1 MTLTVKDLEQVQAK
15 LGDDYRVELVN
26 GEIVVMS
33 PSGYESDEVAFEFGR
48 QIGNWTKPRQMGR
61 VTGAG
66 AGFILPNSD
75 TRAPDVSFVRAER
88 LRRSPQGFAELAPD
102 LMVEVKS
109 PSDSLAGL
117 RTKIDRF
124 LEQGTQIGI
133 LIHPEQRW
141 LEVRRANQEPILLKD
156 GDVLTLPDLLLGWEL
171 PVSELWPPVFEN
183 LPPSL

>member
-1 MTLTVKDLEQVQAK
+1 MALTVRDLQEMQAK
-15 LGDDYRVELVN
+15 LEGDYRLELVN
-26 GEIVVMS
+26 GDVVVMS
-33 PSGYESDEVAFEFGR
+33 PSGYESDEVALEFGAQLR
-48 QIGNWTKPRQMGR
+48 NWIKPRRLGR

-102 LMVEVKS
+102 LIVEVKS
-109 PSDSLAGL
+109 PSDSLTSL

-133 LIHPEQRW
+133 LINPEQRW
-141 LEVRRANQEPILLKD
+141 LEIHRSGEAPVQLKD
-156 GDVLTLPDLLLGWEL
+156 GDVLTLPDLLPGWQL
-171 PVSELWPPVFEN
+171 IISELWSPVFE
-183 LPPSL
+183 S